1 MIKKIKSLFSGFQKD
16 NIIRLSVKNL
26 DDLKYFNTAKQIFIC
41 FQNQNYKLKLVG
53 GCVRKLITEEKIDDM
68 DIAIN
73 IEPEKIKKVL
83 VEQKIKFVE
92 TGITHGTITVLI
104 NDFKF
109 EITSLRKDLS
119 TDGRHAKVEFTSN
132 WEQDAQRRDFTINAI
147 FSDIHGNLYDPFDGK
162 KDLEIGKIKFIGDA
176 DKRIKED
183 YLRILRYIRFF
194 LNYSKISHNEK
205 IRKIIKQNLNGISN
219 ISSERLLDEFKKLI
233 NSFGFLR
240 LFKDPFCL
248 ELINLIFPQFKN
260 LDIFKNLNKFAEINI
275 KKVDFVFLIS
285 LMLID
290 NTDNVEYFLFK
301 FNLSSIDKKRIL
313 FLNKFYNK
321 EINKNS
327 FSKNNLWKIFYYNG
341 KQTLFDLIY
350 FEIFKSKK
358 INKKL
363 IALLEYFKNKE
374 TPVFPVKAV
383 NLMEKYNI
391 PEGKQLG
398 LKLKKIEEL
407 WIKNDFTVLDNEIEQ
422 IFKN

>member
-1 MIKKIKSLFSGFQKD
+1 MIDLINKFFSFSKHLDSRPSSFKELKKKKEIKKLFLAIENYSED
-16 NIIRLSVKNL
+16 SEIR
-26 DDLKYFNTAKQIFIC
+26 Y
-41 FQNQNYKLKLVG
+41 VG
-53 GCVRKLITEEKIDDM
+53 GCVRKILNNEIVDDIDFAVNLKPEECSAALKE
-68 DIAIN
+68 N
-73 IEPEKIKKVL
+73 N
-83 VEQKIKFVE
+83 IKFFE
-92 TGITHGTITVLI
+92 IGISHGTIIAVI
-104 NDFKF
+104 DSYKF
-109 EITSLRKDLS
+109 EITSLRKDLI
-119 TDGRHAKVEFTSN
+119 TDGRHAKVAFTAD
-132 WEQDAQRRDFTINAI
+132 WQEDASRRDFTINAI

-176 DKRIKED
+176 DTRIKED

-194 LNYSKISHNEK
+194 LNYSKTDHNDK

-233 NSFGFLR
+233 ISSSFLK

-260 LDIFKNLNKFAEINI
+260 IDIFKNLNKFAEINI
-275 KKVDFVFLIS
+275 KKVDFIFLIS

-301 FNLSSIDKKRIL
+301 FNISSIDKKRIL

-321 EINKNS
+321 EINKNF

-341 KQTLFDLIY
+341 KQALFDLIH

-363 IALLEYFKNKE
+363 IALLEYFKDKE
-374 TPVFPVKAV
+374 VPVFPVKAV

-398 LKLKKIEEL
+398 LKLKKIEEQ

>member
-1 MIKKIKSLFSGFQKD
+1 MIDLINKFFSFSKHLEGKPSSFKELKKKKEIKKLFLAIENYSED
-16 NIIRLSVKNL
+16 SEIR
-26 DDLKYFNTAKQIFIC
+26 Y
-41 FQNQNYKLKLVG
+41 VG
-53 GCVRKLITEEKIDDM
+53 GCVRKILNNEIVDDIDFAVNLKPEECAAALIE
-68 DIAIN
+68 N
-73 IEPEKIKKVL
+73 N
-83 VEQKIKFVE
+83 IKFFE
-92 TGITHGTITVLI
+92 IGISHGTIIAVI
-104 NDFKF
+104 DSYKF
-109 EITSLRKDLS
+109 EITSLRKDLI
-119 TDGRHAKVEFTSN
+119 TDGRHAKVAFTTD
-132 WEQDAQRRDFTINAI
+132 WQEDASRRDFTINSI
-147 FSDIHGNLYDPFDGK
+147 YSDIHGNLYDPFNGK

-194 LNYSKISHNEK
+194 LNYSKTDHNDK

-233 NSFGFLR
+233 ISSSFLK

-275 KKVDFVFLIS
+275 KKVDFIFLIS

-321 EINKNS
+321 EINKNF

-341 KQTLFDLIY
+341 KQALFDLIY

-363 IALLEYFKNKE
+363 IALLEYFKDKE
-374 TPVFPVKAV
+374 VPVFPVKAV

-398 LKLKKIEEL
+398 LKLKKIEEQ

>member
-1 MIKKIKSLFSGFQKD
+1 MIDLINKFFSFSKHLDGKPSSFKELKKKKEIKKLFLAIENYSED
-16 NIIRLSVKNL
+16 SEIR
-26 DDLKYFNTAKQIFIC
+26 Y
-41 FQNQNYKLKLVG
+41 VG
-53 GCVRKLITEEKIDDM
+53 GCVRKILNNEIVDDIDFAVNLKPEECSAALKE
-68 DIAIN
+68 N
-73 IEPEKIKKVL
+73 N
-83 VEQKIKFVE
+83 IKFFE
-92 TGITHGTITVLI
+92 IGISHGTIIALI
-104 NDFKF
+104 DSYKF
-109 EITSLRKDLS
+109 EITSLRKDLI
-119 TDGRHAKVEFTSN
+119 TDGRHAKVAFTAD
-132 WEQDAQRRDFTINAI
+132 WQEDASRRDFTINAI

-194 LNYSKISHNEK
+194 LNYSKTDHNDK

-233 NSFGFLR
+233 ISSSFLK

-260 LDIFKNLNKFAEINI
+260 IDIFKNLNKFAEINI
-275 KKVDFVFLIS
+275 KKVDFIFLIS

-301 FNLSSIDKKRIL
+301 FNISSIDKKRIL

-321 EINKNS
+321 EINKNF

-341 KQTLFDLIY
+341 KQALFDLIY

-358 INKKL
+358 VNQKL
-363 IALLEYFKNKE
+363 IALLEYFKDKE
-374 TPVFPVKAV
+374 VPVFPVKAV

-398 LKLKKIEEL
+398 LKLKKIEEQ

>member
-1 MIKKIKSLFSGFQKD
+1 MIDLINKFFSFSKHLDSRPSSFKELKKKKEIKKLFLAIENYSED
-16 NIIRLSVKNL
+16 SEIR
-26 DDLKYFNTAKQIFIC
+26 Y
-41 FQNQNYKLKLVG
+41 VG
-53 GCVRKLITEEKIDDM
+53 GCVRKILNNEIVDDIDFAVNLKPEECSAALKE
-68 DIAIN
+68 N
-73 IEPEKIKKVL
+73 N
-83 VEQKIKFVE
+83 IKFFE
-92 TGITHGTITVLI
+92 IGISHGTIIAVI
-104 NDFKF
+104 DSYKF
-109 EITSLRKDLS
+109 EITSLRKDLI
-119 TDGRHAKVEFTSN
+119 TDGRHAKVAFTSD
-132 WEQDAQRRDFTINAI
+132 WQEDASRRDFTINAI

-194 LNYSKISHNEK
+194 LNYSKTEHNDK

-233 NSFGFLR
+233 ISSSFLK

-275 KKVDFVFLIS
+275 KKVDFIFLIS

-301 FNLSSIDKKRIL
+301 FNISSIDKKRIL

-321 EINKNS
+321 EINKNY

-341 KQTLFDLIY
+341 KQALFDLIY

-363 IALLEYFKNKE
+363 IALLEYFKDKE
-374 TPVFPVKAV
+374 VPVFPVKAV

-398 LKLKKIEEL
+398 LKLKKIEEQ
-407 WIKNDFTVLDNEIEQ
+407 WIKNDFTVLDNEIDQ

>member
-1 MIKKIKSLFSGFQKD
+1 MIDLINKFFSFSKHLDGKPSSFKELKKKKEIKKLFLAIENYSED
-16 NIIRLSVKNL
+16 SEIR
-26 DDLKYFNTAKQIFIC
+26 Y
-41 FQNQNYKLKLVG
+41 VG
-53 GCVRKLITEEKIDDM
+53 GCVRKILNNEIVDDIDFAVNLKPEECSAALKE
-68 DIAIN
+68 N
-73 IEPEKIKKVL
+73 N
-83 VEQKIKFVE
+83 IKFFE
-92 TGITHGTITVLI
+92 IGISHGTIIAVI
-104 NDFKF
+104 DSYKF
-109 EITSLRKDLS
+109 EITSLRKDLI
-119 TDGRHAKVEFTSN
+119 TDGRHAKVAFTTD
-132 WEQDAQRRDFTINAI
+132 WQEDASRRDFTINAI
-147 FSDIHGNLYDPFDGK
+147 FSDVHGNLYDPFDGK

-194 LNYSKISHNEK
+194 LNYSKTDHNDK

-233 NSFGFLR
+233 ISSSFLK

-275 KKVDFVFLIS
+275 KKVDFIFLIS

-301 FNLSSIDKKRIL
+301 FNISSIDKKRIL

-321 EINKNS
+321 EINKNF
-327 FSKNNLWKIFYYNG
+327 FSKNNLWKVFYYNG
-341 KQTLFDLIY
+341 KQALFDLIY

-363 IALLEYFKNKE
+363 IALLEYFKDKE
-374 TPVFPVKAV
+374 VPVFPVKAV

-398 LKLKKIEEL
+398 LKLKKIEEQ

>member
-1 MIKKIKSLFSGFQKD
+1 MPKNLNRKRSSFNNLKNEKSTSILFSAIED
-16 NIIRLSVKNL
+16 YSEISEIR
-26 DDLKYFNTAKQIFIC
+26 Y
-41 FQNQNYKLKLVG
+41 VG
-53 GCVRKLITEEKIDDM
+53 GCIRKILNNEIIDDI
-68 DIAIN
+68 DFAVNLKPNESIAALKEN
-73 IEPEKIKKVL
+73 N
-83 VEQKIKFVE
+83 IKFFE
-92 TGITHGTITVLI
+92 IGISHGTIIALI
-104 NDFKF
+104 DSYKF
-109 EITSLRKDLS
+109 EITSLRKDLI
-119 TDGRHAKVEFTSN
+119 TDGRHAKVAFTSD
-132 WEQDAQRRDFTINAI
+132 WQEDASRRDFTINAI

-194 LNYSKISHNEK
+194 LNYSKTEHNDK

-233 NSFGFLR
+233 ISSSFLK

-275 KKVDFVFLIS
+275 KKVDFIFLIS

-301 FNLSSIDKKRIL
+301 FNISSIDKKRIL

-321 EINKNS
+321 EINKNY

-341 KQTLFDLIY
+341 KQALFDLIY

-363 IALLEYFKNKE
+363 IALLEYFKDKE
-374 TPVFPVKAV
+374 VPVFPVKAV

-398 LKLKKIEEL
+398 LKLKKIEEQ

>member
-1 MIKKIKSLFSGFQKD
+1 MIDLINKFFSFSKHLDSKPSSFKELKKKKEIKKLFLAIENYSED
-16 NIIRLSVKNL
+16 SEIR
-26 DDLKYFNTAKQIFIC
+26 Y
-41 FQNQNYKLKLVG
+41 VG
-53 GCVRKLITEEKIDDM
+53 GCVRKILNNEIVDDIDFAVNLKPEECSAALKE
-68 DIAIN
+68 N
-73 IEPEKIKKVL
+73 N
-83 VEQKIKFVE
+83 IKFLQI
-92 TGITHGTITVLI
+92 GISHGTIIALI
-104 NDFKF
+104 DSYKF
-109 EITSLRKDLS
+109 EITSLRKDLI
-119 TDGRHAKVEFTSN
+119 TDGRHAKVAFTAD
-132 WEQDAQRRDFTINAI
+132 WQEDASRRDFTINAI

-194 LNYSKISHNEK
+194 LNYSKTEHNDK

-233 NSFGFLR
+233 ISSSFLK

-275 KKVDFVFLIS
+275 KKVDFIFLIS

-301 FNLSSIDKKRIL
+301 FNISSIDKKRIL

-321 EINKNS
+321 EINKNY

-341 KQTLFDLIY
+341 KQALFDLIY

-363 IALLEYFKNKE
+363 IALLEYFKDKE
-374 TPVFPVKAV
+374 VPVFPVKAV

-398 LKLKKIEEL
+398 LKLKKIEER
-407 WIKNDFTVLDNEIEQ
+407 WIKNDFTVLDNEIDQ

>member
-1 MIKKIKSLFSGFQKD
+1 MIDLINKFFSFSKHLDSKPSSFKELKKKKEIKKLFLAIENYSED
-16 NIIRLSVKNL
+16 SEIR
-26 DDLKYFNTAKQIFIC
+26 Y
-41 FQNQNYKLKLVG
+41 VG
-53 GCVRKLITEEKIDDM
+53 GCVRKILNNEIVDDIDFAVNLKPEECSAALKE
-68 DIAIN
+68 N
-73 IEPEKIKKVL
+73 N
-83 VEQKIKFVE
+83 IKFFE
-92 TGITHGTITVLI
+92 IGISHGTIIAVI
-104 NDFKF
+104 DSYKF
-109 EITSLRKDLS
+109 EITSLRKDLI
-119 TDGRHAKVEFTSN
+119 TDGRHAKVAFTSD
-132 WEQDAQRRDFTINAI
+132 WQEDASRRDFTINAI

-194 LNYSKISHNEK
+194 LNYSKTEHNDK

-233 NSFGFLR
+233 ISSSFLK

-275 KKVDFVFLIS
+275 KKVDFIFLIS

-301 FNLSSIDKKRIL
+301 FNISSIDKKRIL

-321 EINKNS
+321 EINKNY

-341 KQTLFDLIY
+341 KQALFDLIY

-363 IALLEYFKNKE
+363 IALLEYFKDKE
-374 TPVFPVKAV
+374 VPVFPVKAV

-398 LKLKKIEEL
+398 LKLKKIEEQ

>member
-1 MIKKIKSLFSGFQKD
+1 MIDLINKFFSFSKHLDIKPSSFKELKKKKEIKKLFLAIENYSED
-16 NIIRLSVKNL
+16 SEIR
-26 DDLKYFNTAKQIFIC
+26 Y
-41 FQNQNYKLKLVG
+41 VG
-53 GCVRKLITEEKIDDM
+53 GCVRKILNNEIVDDIDFAVNLKPEECSAALKE
-68 DIAIN
+68 N
-73 IEPEKIKKVL
+73 N
-83 VEQKIKFVE
+83 IKFFE
-92 TGITHGTITVLI
+92 IGISHGTIIAVI
-104 NDFKF
+104 DSYKF
-109 EITSLRKDLS
+109 EITSLRKDLI
-119 TDGRHAKVEFTSN
+119 TDGRHAKVAFTTD
-132 WEQDAQRRDFTINAI
+132 WQEDASRRDFTINAI

-194 LNYSKISHNEK
+194 LNYSKTDHNDK

-233 NSFGFLR
+233 ISSSFLK

-275 KKVDFVFLIS
+275 KKVDFIFLIS

-301 FNLSSIDKKRIL
+301 FNISSIDKKRIL

-321 EINKNS
+321 EINKNF

-341 KQTLFDLIY
+341 KQALFDLIY

-363 IALLEYFKNKE
+363 IALLEYFKDKE
-374 TPVFPVKAV
+374 VPVFPVKAV

-398 LKLKKIEEL
+398 LKLKKIEEQ

>member
-1 MIKKIKSLFSGFQKD
+1 MINLLNKFFSFSKHLDGKPSSFKELKKKKEIKKLFLAIENYSED
-16 NIIRLSVKNL
+16 SEIR
-26 DDLKYFNTAKQIFIC
+26 Y
-41 FQNQNYKLKLVG
+41 VG
-53 GCVRKLITEEKIDDM
+53 GCVRKILNNEIVDDIDFAVNLKPEECSAALKE
-68 DIAIN
+68 N
-73 IEPEKIKKVL
+73 N
-83 VEQKIKFVE
+83 IKFFE
-92 TGITHGTITVLI
+92 IGISHGTIIAVI
-104 NDFKF
+104 DSYKF
-109 EITSLRKDLS
+109 EITSLRKDLI
-119 TDGRHAKVEFTSN
+119 TDGRHAKVAFTTD
-132 WEQDAQRRDFTINAI
+132 WQEDASRRDFTINAI

-194 LNYSKISHNEK
+194 LNYSKTDHNDK

-233 NSFGFLR
+233 ISSSFLK

-275 KKVDFVFLIS
+275 KKVDFIFLIS

-321 EINKNS
+321 EINKNF

-341 KQTLFDLIY
+341 KQALFDLIY

-363 IALLEYFKNKE
+363 IALLEYFKDKE
-374 TPVFPVKAV
+374 VPVFPVKAV

-398 LKLKKIEEL
+398 LKLKKIEEQ

>member
-1 MIKKIKSLFSGFQKD
+1 MIDLINKFFSFSKHLDGKLSSFKELKKRWEIKKLFLAIENYSED
-16 NIIRLSVKNL
+16 SEIR
-26 DDLKYFNTAKQIFIC
+26 Y
-41 FQNQNYKLKLVG
+41 VG
-53 GCVRKLITEEKIDDM
+53 GCVRKILNNEIVDDIDFAVNLKPEECFAALKE
-68 DIAIN
+68 N
-73 IEPEKIKKVL
+73 N
-83 VEQKIKFVE
+83 IKFFE
-92 TGITHGTITVLI
+92 IGISHGTIIAVI
-104 NDFKF
+104 DSYKF
-109 EITSLRKDLS
+109 EITSLRKDLI
-119 TDGRHAKVEFTSN
+119 TDGRHAKVGFTTD
-132 WEQDAQRRDFTINAI
+132 WHEDASRRDFTINSI
-147 FSDIHGNLYDPFDGK
+147 YSDIHGNLYDPFDGK

-194 LNYSKISHNEK
+194 LNYSKIDHSEK
-205 IRKIIKQNLNGISN
+205 IKKIIKQNLNGISN
-219 ISSERLLDEFKKLI
+219 LSSERLLDEFKKLI

-260 LDIFKNLNKFAEINI
+260 LNIFKNLNKFSEISI

-290 NTDNVEYFLFK
+290 DTDNVEYFLFK

-313 FLNKFYNK
+313 FLSKFYKQKLNK
-321 EINKNS
+321 IF

-341 KQTLFDLIY
+341 KQSLFDLIY

-363 IALLEYFKNKE
+363 ITLLEFFKDKE
-374 TPVFPVKAV
+374 VPVFPVKAV
-383 NLMEKYNI
+383 NLMEKYNV

-398 LKLKKIEEL
+398 LKLKKIEKQ
-407 WIKNDFTVLDNEIEQ
+407 WIKNDFTVSDNEIEQ

>member
-1 MIKKIKSLFSGFQKD
+1 MINLINKFFSFSKHLDGKPSSFKELKKKKEIKKLFLAIENYSED
-16 NIIRLSVKNL
+16 SEIR
-26 DDLKYFNTAKQIFIC
+26 Y
-41 FQNQNYKLKLVG
+41 VG
-53 GCVRKLITEEKIDDM
+53 GCVRKILNNEIVDDIDFAVDLKPEECSAALKED
-68 DIAIN
+68 N
-73 IEPEKIKKVL
+73 
-83 VEQKIKFVE
+83 IKFFE
-92 TGITHGTITVLI
+92 IGISHGTIIAVI
-104 NDFKF
+104 DSYKF
-109 EITSLRKDLS
+109 EITSLRKDLI
-119 TDGRHAKVEFTSN
+119 TDGRHAKVAFTTD
-132 WEQDAQRRDFTINAI
+132 WQEDASRRDFTINAI
-147 FSDIHGNLYDPFDGK
+147 FSDVHGNLYDPFDGK

-194 LNYSKISHNEK
+194 LNYSKTDHNDK

-219 ISSERLLDEFKKLI
+219 ISSARLLDEFKKLI
-233 NSFGFLR
+233 ISSSFLK

-275 KKVDFVFLIS
+275 MKVDFVFLIS

-313 FLNKFYNK
+313 FLNKFYTK
-321 EINKNS
+321 EINKNF

-341 KQTLFDLIY
+341 KQALFDLIY

-363 IALLEYFKNKE
+363 ITLLEYFKDKE
-374 TPVFPVKAV
+374 VPVFPVKAV

-398 LKLKKIEEL
+398 LKLKKIEEQ

>member
-1 MIKKIKSLFSGFQKD
+1 MIDLINKFFSFSKHLDSKPSSFKELKKKKEIKKLFLAIENYSED
-16 NIIRLSVKNL
+16 SEIR
-26 DDLKYFNTAKQIFIC
+26 Y
-41 FQNQNYKLKLVG
+41 VG
-53 GCVRKLITEEKIDDM
+53 GCVRKILNNEIVDDIDFAVNLKPEECSAALKE
-68 DIAIN
+68 N
-73 IEPEKIKKVL
+73 N
-83 VEQKIKFVE
+83 IKFFE
-92 TGITHGTITVLI
+92 IGISHGTIIALI
-104 NDFKF
+104 DSYKF
-109 EITSLRKDLS
+109 EITSLRKDLI
-119 TDGRHAKVEFTSN
+119 TDGRHAKVAFTTD
-132 WEQDAQRRDFTINAI
+132 WQEDASRRDFTINAI

-194 LNYSKISHNEK
+194 LNYSKIEHDDK

-219 ISSERLLDEFKKLI
+219 ISSERLLDEFKKLVI
-233 NSFGFLR
+233 SSSFLK

-275 KKVDFVFLIS
+275 KKVDFIFLIS

-301 FNLSSIDKKRIL
+301 FNISSIDKKRIL

-321 EINKNS
+321 EINKNF

-341 KQTLFDLIY
+341 KQALFDLIY

-363 IALLEYFKNKE
+363 IALLEYFKDKE
-374 TPVFPVKAV
+374 VPVFPVKAV

-398 LKLKKIEEL
+398 LKLKKIEEQ
-407 WIKNDFTVLDNEIEQ
+407 WIKNDFTVLDNEIDQ

>member
-1 MIKKIKSLFSGFQKD
+1 MIDLINKFFSFSKHLDGKPSSFKELKKKKEIKKLFLAIENYSED
-16 NIIRLSVKNL
+16 SEIR
-26 DDLKYFNTAKQIFIC
+26 Y
-41 FQNQNYKLKLVG
+41 VG
-53 GCVRKLITEEKIDDM
+53 GCVRKILNNEIVDDIDFAVNLKPEECSAALKE
-68 DIAIN
+68 N
-73 IEPEKIKKVL
+73 N
-83 VEQKIKFVE
+83 IKFFE
-92 TGITHGTITVLI
+92 IGISHGTIIALI
-104 NDFKF
+104 DSYKF
-109 EITSLRKDLS
+109 EITSLRKDLI
-119 TDGRHAKVEFTSN
+119 TDGRHAKVAFTAD
-132 WEQDAQRRDFTINAI
+132 WQEDASRRDFTINAI

-194 LNYSKISHNEK
+194 LNYSKTDHNDK

-233 NSFGFLR
+233 ISSSFLK

-275 KKVDFVFLIS
+275 KKVDFIFLIS

-301 FNLSSIDKKRIL
+301 FNISSIDKKRIL

-321 EINKNS
+321 EINKNF

-341 KQTLFDLIY
+341 KQALFDLIY

-363 IALLEYFKNKE
+363 ITLLEYFKDKE
-374 TPVFPVKAV
+374 VPVFPVKAV

-398 LKLKKIEEL
+398 LKLKKIEEQ

>member
-1 MIKKIKSLFSGFQKD
+1 MIDLINKFFSFSKHLDGKPSSFKELKKKKEIKKLFLAIENYSED
-16 NIIRLSVKNL
+16 SEIR
-26 DDLKYFNTAKQIFIC
+26 Y
-41 FQNQNYKLKLVG
+41 VG
-53 GCVRKLITEEKIDDM
+53 GCVRKILNNEIVDDIDFAVNLKPEECSAALKE
-68 DIAIN
+68 N
-73 IEPEKIKKVL
+73 N
-83 VEQKIKFVE
+83 IKFFE
-92 TGITHGTITVLI
+92 IGISHGTIIAVI
-104 NDFKF
+104 DSYKF
-109 EITSLRKDLS
+109 EITSLRKDLI
-119 TDGRHAKVEFTSN
+119 TDGRHAKVAFTAD
-132 WEQDAQRRDFTINAI
+132 WQEDASRRDFTINAI

-194 LNYSKISHNEK
+194 LNYSKTEHNDK

-233 NSFGFLR
+233 ISSSFLK

-275 KKVDFVFLIS
+275 KKVDFIFLIS

-301 FNLSSIDKKRIL
+301 FNISSIDKKRIL

-321 EINKNS
+321 EINKNY

-341 KQTLFDLIY
+341 KQALFDLIY

-363 IALLEYFKNKE
+363 IALLEYFKDKE
-374 TPVFPVKAV
+374 VPVFPVKAV

-398 LKLKKIEEL
+398 LKLKKIEEQ
-407 WIKNDFTVLDNEIEQ
+407 WIKNDFTVLDNEIDQ

>member
-1 MIKKIKSLFSGFQKD
+1 MIDLINKFFSFSKHLDGKPSSFKELKKKKEIKKLFLAIENYSED
-16 NIIRLSVKNL
+16 SEIR
-26 DDLKYFNTAKQIFIC
+26 Y
-41 FQNQNYKLKLVG
+41 VG
-53 GCVRKLITEEKIDDM
+53 GCVRKILNNEIVDDIDFAVNLKPEECSAALKE
-68 DIAIN
+68 N
-73 IEPEKIKKVL
+73 N
-83 VEQKIKFVE
+83 IKFFE
-92 TGITHGTITVLI
+92 IGISHGTIIAVI
-104 NDFKF
+104 DSYKF
-109 EITSLRKDLS
+109 EITSLRKDLI
-119 TDGRHAKVEFTSN
+119 TDGRHAKVAFTAD
-132 WEQDAQRRDFTINAI
+132 WQEDASRRDFTINAI

-194 LNYSKISHNEK
+194 LNYSKTEHNDK

-233 NSFGFLR
+233 ISSSFLK

-275 KKVDFVFLIS
+275 KKVDFIFLIS

-301 FNLSSIDKKRIL
+301 FNISSIDKKRIL

-321 EINKNS
+321 EINKNY

-341 KQTLFDLIY
+341 KQALFDLIY

-358 INKKL
+358 VNQKL
-363 IALLEYFKNKE
+363 IALLEYFKDKE
-374 TPVFPVKAV
+374 VPVFPVKAV

-398 LKLKKIEEL
+398 LKLKKIEEQ

>member
-1 MIKKIKSLFSGFQKD
+1 MIDLINKFFSFSKHLDSKPSSFKELKKKKEIKKLFLAIENYSED
-16 NIIRLSVKNL
+16 SEIR
-26 DDLKYFNTAKQIFIC
+26 Y
-41 FQNQNYKLKLVG
+41 VG
-53 GCVRKLITEEKIDDM
+53 GCVRKILNKEIVDDIDFAVNLKPEECSAALKE
-68 DIAIN
+68 N
-73 IEPEKIKKVL
+73 N
-83 VEQKIKFVE
+83 IKFFE
-92 TGITHGTITVLI
+92 IGISHGTIIAVI
-104 NDFKF
+104 DSYKF
-109 EITSLRKDLS
+109 EITSLRKDLI
-119 TDGRHAKVEFTSN
+119 TDGRHAKVAFTAD
-132 WEQDAQRRDFTINAI
+132 WQEDASRRDFTINAI

-194 LNYSKISHNEK
+194 LNYSKTEHNDK

-233 NSFGFLR
+233 ISSSFLK

-275 KKVDFVFLIS
+275 KKVDFIFLIS

-301 FNLSSIDKKRIL
+301 FNISSIDKKRIL

-321 EINKNS
+321 EINKNF

-341 KQTLFDLIY
+341 KQALFDLIY

-363 IALLEYFKNKE
+363 IALLEYFKDKE
-374 TPVFPVKAV
+374 VPVFPVKAV

-398 LKLKKIEEL
+398 LKLKKIEEQ

>member
-1 MIKKIKSLFSGFQKD
+1 MIDLINKFFSFSKHLDGKPSSFKELKKKKEIKKLFLAIENYSED
-16 NIIRLSVKNL
+16 SEIR
-26 DDLKYFNTAKQIFIC
+26 Y
-41 FQNQNYKLKLVG
+41 VG
-53 GCVRKLITEEKIDDM
+53 GCVRKILNNEIVDDIDFAVNLKPEECSAALKE
-68 DIAIN
+68 N
-73 IEPEKIKKVL
+73 N
-83 VEQKIKFVE
+83 IKFFE
-92 TGITHGTITVLI
+92 IGISHGTIIAVI
-104 NDFKF
+104 DSYKF
-109 EITSLRKDLS
+109 EITSLRKDLI
-119 TDGRHAKVEFTSN
+119 TDGRHAKVAFTTD
-132 WEQDAQRRDFTINAI
+132 WQEDASRRDFTINAI

-162 KDLEIGKIKFIGDA
+162 KDLKIGKIKFIGDA

-194 LNYSKISHNEK
+194 LNYSKIDHNEK
-205 IRKIIKQNLNGISN
+205 IKKIIKQNLNGISN

-233 NSFGFLR
+233 ISSSFLK

-321 EINKNS
+321 EVNKNY
-327 FSKNNLWKIFYYNG
+327 FSRNNLWKFFYYNG

-363 IALLEYFKNKE
+363 IALLEYFKDKE
-374 TPVFPVKAV
+374 VPVFPVKAV

-398 LKLKKIEEL
+398 LKLKKIEEQ
-407 WIKNDFTVLDNEIEQ
+407 WIKNDFTVFDNEIEQ

>member
-1 MIKKIKSLFSGFQKD
+1 MIDLINKFFSFSKHLNGKPSTFKELKKKKEIKKLFLAIENYSED
-16 NIIRLSVKNL
+16 SEIR
-26 DDLKYFNTAKQIFIC
+26 Y
-41 FQNQNYKLKLVG
+41 VG
-53 GCVRKLITEEKIDDM
+53 GCVRKILNNEIVDDIDFAVNLKPEECS
-68 DIAIN
+68 AAL
-73 IEPEKIKKVL
+73 KKNN
-83 VEQKIKFVE
+83 IKFFE
-92 TGITHGTITVLI
+92 IGISHGTIIALI
-104 NDFKF
+104 DSYKF
-109 EITSLRKDLS
+109 EITSLRKDLI
-119 TDGRHAKVEFTSN
+119 TDGRHAKVAFTAD
-132 WEQDAQRRDFTINAI
+132 WQEDASRRDFTINAI

-194 LNYSKISHNEK
+194 LNYSKTEHNDK

-233 NSFGFLR
+233 ISSSFLK

-275 KKVDFVFLIS
+275 KKVDFIFLIS

-301 FNLSSIDKKRIL
+301 FNISSIDKKRIL

-321 EINKNS
+321 EINKNY

-341 KQTLFDLIY
+341 KQALFDLIY

-358 INKKL
+358 VNQKL
-363 IALLEYFKNKE
+363 IALLEYFKDKE
-374 TPVFPVKAV
+374 VPVFPVKAV

-398 LKLKKIEEL
+398 LKLKKIEEQ

>member
-1 MIKKIKSLFSGFQKD
+1 MINLINKFFSFSKHLDGKQSSFKELKKKKEIKKLFSKIENYSED
-16 NIIRLSVKNL
+16 SEIR
-26 DDLKYFNTAKQIFIC
+26 Y
-41 FQNQNYKLKLVG
+41 VG
-53 GCVRKLITEEKIDDM
+53 GCVRKILNNEIVDDIDFAVNLKPEECSAALKE
-68 DIAIN
+68 N
-73 IEPEKIKKVL
+73 N
-83 VEQKIKFVE
+83 IKFFE
-92 TGITHGTITVLI
+92 IGISHGTIIAVI
-104 NDFKF
+104 DSYKF
-109 EITSLRKDLS
+109 EITSLRKDLI
-119 TDGRHAKVEFTSN
+119 TDGRHAKVAFTAD
-132 WEQDAQRRDFTINAI
+132 WQEDASRRDFTINAI

-194 LNYSKISHNEK
+194 LNYSKTEHNDK

-233 NSFGFLR
+233 ISSSFLK

-275 KKVDFVFLIS
+275 KKVDFIFLIS

-301 FNLSSIDKKRIL
+301 FNISSIDKKRIL

-321 EINKNS
+321 EINKNY

-341 KQTLFDLIY
+341 KQALFDLIY

-363 IALLEYFKNKE
+363 IALLEYFKDKE
-374 TPVFPVKAV
+374 VPVFPVKAV

-398 LKLKKIEEL
+398 LKLKKIEEQ

>member
-1 MIKKIKSLFSGFQKD
+1 MIDLINKFFSFSKHLDGKPSSFKELKKKKEIKKLFLAIENYSED
-16 NIIRLSVKNL
+16 SEIR
-26 DDLKYFNTAKQIFIC
+26 Y
-41 FQNQNYKLKLVG
+41 VG
-53 GCVRKLITEEKIDDM
+53 GCVRKILNNEIVDDIDFAVNLKPEECST
-68 DIAIN
+68 AL
-73 IEPEKIKKVL
+73 KKNN
-83 VEQKIKFVE
+83 IKFFE
-92 TGITHGTITVLI
+92 IGISHGTIIAVI
-104 NDFKF
+104 DSYKF
-109 EITSLRKDLS
+109 EITSLRKDLI
-119 TDGRHAKVEFTSN
+119 TDGRHAKVAFTTD
-132 WEQDAQRRDFTINAI
+132 WQEDASRRDFTINAI
-147 FSDIHGNLYDPFDGK
+147 FSDVHGNLYDPFDGK

-233 NSFGFLR
+233 ISSNFLK

>member
-1 MIKKIKSLFSGFQKD
+1 MIDLINKFFSFSKHLDGKPSSFKELKKKKEIKKLFLAIENYSED
-16 NIIRLSVKNL
+16 SEIR
-26 DDLKYFNTAKQIFIC
+26 Y
-41 FQNQNYKLKLVG
+41 VG
-53 GCVRKLITEEKIDDM
+53 GCVRKILNNEIVDDIDFAVNLKPEECSAALKE
-68 DIAIN
+68 N
-73 IEPEKIKKVL
+73 N
-83 VEQKIKFVE
+83 IKFFE
-92 TGITHGTITVLI
+92 IGISHGTIIAVI
-104 NDFKF
+104 DSYKF
-109 EITSLRKDLS
+109 EITSLRKDLI
-119 TDGRHAKVEFTSN
+119 TDGRHAKVAFTAD
-132 WEQDAQRRDFTINAI
+132 WQEDASRRDFTINAI

-194 LNYSKISHNEK
+194 LNYSKTEHNDK

-233 NSFGFLR
+233 ISSSFLK

-275 KKVDFVFLIS
+275 KKVDFIFLIS

-301 FNLSSIDKKRIL
+301 FNISSIDKKRIL

-321 EINKNS
+321 EINKNF

-363 IALLEYFKNKE
+363 IALLEYFKDKE
-374 TPVFPVKAV
+374 VPVFPVKAV

-398 LKLKKIEEL
+398 LKLKKIEEQ

>member
-1 MIKKIKSLFSGFQKD
+1 MIDLINKFFSFSKHLDGKPSSFKELKKKKEIKKLFLAIENYSED
-16 NIIRLSVKNL
+16 SEIR
-26 DDLKYFNTAKQIFIC
+26 Y
-41 FQNQNYKLKLVG
+41 VG
-53 GCVRKLITEEKIDDM
+53 GCVRKILNNEIVDDIDFAVNLKPEECSAALKE
-68 DIAIN
+68 N
-73 IEPEKIKKVL
+73 N
-83 VEQKIKFVE
+83 IKFFE
-92 TGITHGTITVLI
+92 IGISHGTIIAVI
-104 NDFKF
+104 DSYKF
-109 EITSLRKDLS
+109 EITSLRKDLI
-119 TDGRHAKVEFTSN
+119 TDGRHAKVAFTTD
-132 WEQDAQRRDFTINAI
+132 WQEDASRRDFTINAI

-194 LNYSKISHNEK
+194 LNYSKTDHNDK

-233 NSFGFLR
+233 ISSSFLK

-275 KKVDFVFLIS
+275 KKVDFIFLIS

-301 FNLSSIDKKRIL
+301 FNISSIDKKRIL

-321 EINKNS
+321 EINKNF

-341 KQTLFDLIY
+341 KQALFDLIY

-363 IALLEYFKNKE
+363 IVLLEYFKDKE
-374 TPVFPVKAV
+374 VPVFPVKAV

-398 LKLKKIEEL
+398 LKLKKIEEQ

>member
-1 MIKKIKSLFSGFQKD
+1 MIDLINKFFSF
-16 NIIRLSVKNL
+16 SKNL
-26 DDLKYFNTAKQIFIC
+26 DSKPSSFKELKKKKEIKKLFLAIE
-41 FQNQNYKLKLVG
+41 NYSEDSEIRYVG
-53 GCVRKLITEEKIDDM
+53 GCVRKILNNEIVDDIDFAVNLKPEECSAALKE
-68 DIAIN
+68 N
-73 IEPEKIKKVL
+73 N
-83 VEQKIKFVE
+83 IKFFE
-92 TGITHGTITVLI
+92 IGISHGTIIALI
-104 NDFKF
+104 DSYKF
-109 EITSLRKDLS
+109 EITSLRKDLI
-119 TDGRHAKVEFTSN
+119 TDGRHAKVAFTAD
-132 WEQDAQRRDFTINAI
+132 WQEDASRRDFTINAI

-194 LNYSKISHNEK
+194 LNYSKIDHSDK

-219 ISSERLLDEFKKLI
+219 LSSERLLDEFKKLI
-233 NSFGFLR
+233 ISSSFLK

-275 KKVDFVFLIS
+275 KKVDFIFLIS

-301 FNLSSIDKKRIL
+301 FNISSIDKKRIL

-321 EINKNS
+321 EINKNY

-341 KQTLFDLIY
+341 KQALFDLIY

-363 IALLEYFKNKE
+363 IALLEYFKDKE
-374 TPVFPVKAV
+374 VPVFPVKAV

-398 LKLKKIEEL
+398 LKLKKIEEQ
-407 WIKNDFTVLDNEIEQ
+407 WIKNDFTVLDNEIDQ

>member
-1 MIKKIKSLFSGFQKD
+1 MIDLINKFFSFSKHLDGKPSSFKELKKKKEIKKLFLAIENYSED
-16 NIIRLSVKNL
+16 SEIR
-26 DDLKYFNTAKQIFIC
+26 Y
-41 FQNQNYKLKLVG
+41 VG
-53 GCVRKLITEEKIDDM
+53 GCVRKILNNEIVDDIDFAVNLKPEECSAALKE
-68 DIAIN
+68 N
-73 IEPEKIKKVL
+73 N
-83 VEQKIKFVE
+83 IKFLQI
-92 TGITHGTITVLI
+92 GISHGTIIALI
-104 NDFKF
+104 DSYKF
-109 EITSLRKDLS
+109 EITSLRKDLI
-119 TDGRHAKVEFTSN
+119 TDGRHAKVAFTTD
-132 WEQDAQRRDFTINAI
+132 WQEDASRRDFTINAI

-194 LNYSKISHNEK
+194 LNYSKTEHNDK

-233 NSFGFLR
+233 ISSSFLK

-275 KKVDFVFLIS
+275 KKVDFIFLIS

-301 FNLSSIDKKRIL
+301 FNISSIDKKRIL

-321 EINKNS
+321 EINKNF

-341 KQTLFDLIY
+341 KQALFDLIY

-363 IALLEYFKNKE
+363 IALLKYFKDKE
-374 TPVFPVKAV
+374 VPVFPVKAV

-398 LKLKKIEEL
+398 LKLKKIEEQ

>member
-1 MIKKIKSLFSGFQKD
+1 MIDLINKFFSFSKHLDGKPSSFKELKKKKEIKKLFLAIENYSED
-16 NIIRLSVKNL
+16 SEIR
-26 DDLKYFNTAKQIFIC
+26 Y
-41 FQNQNYKLKLVG
+41 VG
-53 GCVRKLITEEKIDDM
+53 GCVRKILNNEIVDDIDFAVNLKPEECSAALKE
-68 DIAIN
+68 N
-73 IEPEKIKKVL
+73 N
-83 VEQKIKFVE
+83 IKFFE
-92 TGITHGTITVLI
+92 IGISHGTIIAVI
-104 NDFKF
+104 DSYKF
-109 EITSLRKDLS
+109 EITSLRKDLI
-119 TDGRHAKVEFTSN
+119 TDGRHAKVAFTTD
-132 WEQDAQRRDFTINAI
+132 WQEDASRRDFTINAI

-194 LNYSKISHNEK
+194 LNYSKTDHNDK

-233 NSFGFLR
+233 ISSSFLK

-275 KKVDFVFLIS
+275 KKVDFIFLIS

-321 EINKNS
+321 EINKNF

-341 KQTLFDLIY
+341 KQALFDLIY

-363 IALLEYFKNKE
+363 IVLLEYFKDKE
-374 TPVFPVKAV
+374 VPVFPVKAV

-398 LKLKKIEEL
+398 LKLKKIEEQ

>member
-1 MIKKIKSLFSGFQKD
+1 MINLINKFFSFSKHLNGKPSSFKELKKKKEIKKLFLAIENYSED
-16 NIIRLSVKNL
+16 SEIR
-26 DDLKYFNTAKQIFIC
+26 Y
-41 FQNQNYKLKLVG
+41 VG
-53 GCVRKLITEEKIDDM
+53 GCVRKILNNEIVDDIDFAVNLKPEECSAALKE
-68 DIAIN
+68 N
-73 IEPEKIKKVL
+73 N
-83 VEQKIKFVE
+83 IKFFE
-92 TGITHGTITVLI
+92 IGISHGTIIAVI
-104 NDFKF
+104 DSYKF
-109 EITSLRKDLS
+109 EITSLRKDLI
-119 TDGRHAKVEFTSN
+119 TDGRHAKVAFTAD
-132 WEQDAQRRDFTINAI
+132 WQEDASRRDFTINAI

-194 LNYSKISHNEK
+194 LNYSKTEHNDK

-233 NSFGFLR
+233 ISSSFLK

-275 KKVDFVFLIS
+275 KKVDFIFLIS

-301 FNLSSIDKKRIL
+301 FNISSIDKKRIL

-321 EINKNS
+321 EINKNY

-341 KQTLFDLIY
+341 KQALFDLIY

-363 IALLEYFKNKE
+363 IALLEYFKDKE
-374 TPVFPVKAV
+374 VPVFPVKAV

-398 LKLKKIEEL
+398 LKLKKIEEQ

>member
-1 MIKKIKSLFSGFQKD
+1 MIDLINKFFSFSKHLDGKPSSFKELKKKKEIKKLFLAIENYSED
-16 NIIRLSVKNL
+16 SEIR
-26 DDLKYFNTAKQIFIC
+26 Y
-41 FQNQNYKLKLVG
+41 VG
-53 GCVRKLITEEKIDDM
+53 GCVRKILNNEIVDDIDFAVNLKPEECSAALKE
-68 DIAIN
+68 N
-73 IEPEKIKKVL
+73 N
-83 VEQKIKFVE
+83 IKFFE
-92 TGITHGTITVLI
+92 IGISHGTIIAVI
-104 NDFKF
+104 DSYKF
-109 EITSLRKDLS
+109 EITSLRKDLI
-119 TDGRHAKVEFTSN
+119 TDGRHAKVAFTTD
-132 WEQDAQRRDFTINAI
+132 WQEDASRRDFTINAI
-147 FSDIHGNLYDPFDGK
+147 FSDIHGNLYDPFNGK

-194 LNYSKISHNEK
+194 LNYSKTDHNDK

-233 NSFGFLR
+233 ISSSFLK

-363 IALLEYFKNKE
+363 IALLEYFKDKE
-374 TPVFPVKAV
+374 APVFPVKAV

-398 LKLKKIEEL
+398 LKLKKIEEQ

>member
-1 MIKKIKSLFSGFQKD
+1 MIDLINKFFSF
-16 NIIRLSVKNL
+16 SKNL
-26 DDLKYFNTAKQIFIC
+26 DSKPSSFKELKKKKEIKKLFLAIE
-41 FQNQNYKLKLVG
+41 NYSEDSEIRYVG
-53 GCVRKLITEEKIDDM
+53 GCVRKILNNEIVDDIDFAVNLKPEECSAALKE
-68 DIAIN
+68 N
-73 IEPEKIKKVL
+73 N
-83 VEQKIKFVE
+83 IKFFE
-92 TGITHGTITVLI
+92 IGISHGTIIALI
-104 NDFKF
+104 DSYKF
-109 EITSLRKDLS
+109 EITSLRKDLI
-119 TDGRHAKVEFTSN
+119 TDGRHAKVAFTAD
-132 WEQDAQRRDFTINAI
+132 WQEDASRRDFTINAI

-162 KDLEIGKIKFIGDA
+162 KDLEVGKIEFIGDA

-194 LNYSKISHNEK
+194 LNYSKIDHSDK

-233 NSFGFLR
+233 ISSSFLK

-275 KKVDFVFLIS
+275 KKVDFIFLIS

-301 FNLSSIDKKRIL
+301 FNISSIDKKRIL
-313 FLNKFYNK
+313 FLNKFYNN
-321 EINKNS
+321 EINKNY

-341 KQTLFDLIY
+341 KQALFDLIY

-363 IALLEYFKNKE
+363 IALLEYFKDKE
-374 TPVFPVKAV
+374 VPVFPVKAV

-398 LKLKKIEEL
+398 LKLKKIEEQ
-407 WIKNDFTVLDNEIEQ
+407 WIKNDFTVLDNEIDQ

>member
-1 MIKKIKSLFSGFQKD
+1 MIDLINKFFSFSKHLDGKPSSFKELKKKKEIKKLFLAIENYSED
-16 NIIRLSVKNL
+16 SEIR
-26 DDLKYFNTAKQIFIC
+26 Y
-41 FQNQNYKLKLVG
+41 VG
-53 GCVRKLITEEKIDDM
+53 GCVRKILNNEIVDDIDFAVNLKPEECSATLKE
-68 DIAIN
+68 N
-73 IEPEKIKKVL
+73 N
-83 VEQKIKFVE
+83 IKFFE
-92 TGITHGTITVLI
+92 IGISHGTIIALI
-104 NDFKF
+104 DSYKF
-109 EITSLRKDLS
+109 EITSLRKDLI
-119 TDGRHAKVEFTSN
+119 TDGRHAKVAFTAD
-132 WEQDAQRRDFTINAI
+132 WQEDASRRDFTINAI

-176 DKRIKED
+176 DTRIKED

-194 LNYSKISHNEK
+194 LNYSKIEHDDK

-233 NSFGFLR
+233 ISSSFLK

-260 LDIFKNLNKFAEINI
+260 IDIFKNLNKFAEINI
-275 KKVDFVFLIS
+275 KKVDFIFLIS

-301 FNLSSIDKKRIL
+301 FNISSIDKKRIL

-321 EINKNS
+321 EINKNY

-341 KQTLFDLIY
+341 KQALFDLIY

-358 INKKL
+358 VNQKL
-363 IALLEYFKNKE
+363 IALLEYFKDKE
-374 TPVFPVKAV
+374 VPVFPVKAV

-398 LKLKKIEEL
+398 LKLKKIEEQ

>member
-1 MIKKIKSLFSGFQKD
+1 MIDLINKFFSFSKNLGSKPSSFKELKKKKEIKKLFLAIENYSED
-16 NIIRLSVKNL
+16 SEIR
-26 DDLKYFNTAKQIFIC
+26 Y
-41 FQNQNYKLKLVG
+41 VG
-53 GCVRKLITEEKIDDM
+53 GCVRKILNNEIVDDIDFAVNLKPEECSAALKE
-68 DIAIN
+68 N
-73 IEPEKIKKVL
+73 N
-83 VEQKIKFVE
+83 IKFFE
-92 TGITHGTITVLI
+92 IGISHGTIIAVI
-104 NDFKF
+104 DSYKF
-109 EITSLRKDLS
+109 EITSLRKDLI
-119 TDGRHAKVEFTSN
+119 TDGRHAKVAFTAD
-132 WEQDAQRRDFTINAI
+132 WQEDASRRDFTINAI

-176 DKRIKED
+176 DTRIKED

-194 LNYSKISHNEK
+194 LNYSKTEHNDK

-233 NSFGFLR
+233 ISSSFLK

-275 KKVDFVFLIS
+275 KKVDFIFLIS

-301 FNLSSIDKKRIL
+301 FNISSIDKKRIL

-321 EINKNS
+321 EINKNY

-341 KQTLFDLIY
+341 KQALFDLIY

-363 IALLEYFKNKE
+363 IALLEYFKDKE
-374 TPVFPVKAV
+374 VPVFPVKAV

-398 LKLKKIEEL
+398 LKLKKIEEQ
-407 WIKNDFTVLDNEIEQ
+407 WIKNDFTVLDNEIDQ

>member
-1 MIKKIKSLFSGFQKD
+1 MIDLINKFFSFSKRLDDKSSSFKELKKKKEIKKLFLAIENYSED
-16 NIIRLSVKNL
+16 SEIR
-26 DDLKYFNTAKQIFIC
+26 Y
-41 FQNQNYKLKLVG
+41 VG
-53 GCVRKLITEEKIDDM
+53 GCVRKILNNEIVDDIDFAVNLKPEECSAALKE
-68 DIAIN
+68 N
-73 IEPEKIKKVL
+73 N
-83 VEQKIKFVE
+83 IKFFE
-92 TGITHGTITVLI
+92 IGISHGTIIALI
-104 NDFKF
+104 DSYKF
-109 EITSLRKDLS
+109 EITSLRKDLI
-119 TDGRHAKVEFTSN
+119 TDGRHAKVAFTTD
-132 WEQDAQRRDFTINAI
+132 WQEDASRRDFTINAI

-194 LNYSKISHNEK
+194 LNYSKTEHNDK

-233 NSFGFLR
+233 ISSSFLK

-275 KKVDFVFLIS
+275 KKVDFIFLIS

-301 FNLSSIDKKRIL
+301 FNISSIDKKRIL

-321 EINKNS
+321 EINKNY

-341 KQTLFDLIY
+341 KQALFDLIY

-363 IALLEYFKNKE
+363 IAQLEYFKDKE
-374 TPVFPVKAV
+374 VPVFPVKAV

-398 LKLKKIEEL
+398 LKLKKIEEQ
-407 WIKNDFTVLDNEIEQ
+407 WIKNDFTVLDNEIDQ

>member
-1 MIKKIKSLFSGFQKD
+1 MIDLINKFFSF
-16 NIIRLSVKNL
+16 SKNL
-26 DDLKYFNTAKQIFIC
+26 DSKPSSFKELKKKKEIKKLFLAIE
-41 FQNQNYKLKLVG
+41 NYSEDSEIRYVG
-53 GCVRKLITEEKIDDM
+53 GCVRKILNNEIVDDIDFAVNLKPEECSAALKE
-68 DIAIN
+68 N
-73 IEPEKIKKVL
+73 N
-83 VEQKIKFVE
+83 IKFFE
-92 TGITHGTITVLI
+92 IGISHGTIIALI
-104 NDFKF
+104 DSYKF
-109 EITSLRKDLS
+109 EITSLRKDLI
-119 TDGRHAKVEFTSN
+119 TDGRHAKVAFTAD
-132 WEQDAQRRDFTINAI
+132 WQEDASRRDFTINAI

-162 KDLEIGKIKFIGDA
+162 KDLEVGKIKFIGNA

-194 LNYSKISHNEK
+194 LNYSKIDHSDK

-233 NSFGFLR
+233 ISSSFLK

-275 KKVDFVFLIS
+275 KKVDFIFLIS

-301 FNLSSIDKKRIL
+301 FNISSIDKKRIL

-321 EINKNS
+321 EINKNY

-341 KQTLFDLIY
+341 KQALFDLIY

-374 TPVFPVKAV
+374 VPVFPVKAV

-398 LKLKKIEEL
+398 LKLKKIEEQ

>member
-1 MIKKIKSLFSGFQKD
+1 MIDLINKFFSFSKHLNGKPSSFKELKKKKEIKKLFLAIENYSED
-16 NIIRLSVKNL
+16 SEIR
-26 DDLKYFNTAKQIFIC
+26 Y
-41 FQNQNYKLKLVG
+41 VG
-53 GCVRKLITEEKIDDM
+53 GCVRKILNNEIVDDIDFAVNLKPEECSAALKE
-68 DIAIN
+68 N
-73 IEPEKIKKVL
+73 N
-83 VEQKIKFVE
+83 IKFFE
-92 TGITHGTITVLI
+92 IGISHGTIIALI
-104 NDFKF
+104 DSYKF
-109 EITSLRKDLS
+109 EITSLRKDLI
-119 TDGRHAKVEFTSN
+119 TDGRHAKVAFTTD
-132 WEQDAQRRDFTINAI
+132 WQEDASRRDFTINAI

-194 LNYSKISHNEK
+194 LNYSKTEHNDK

-233 NSFGFLR
+233 ISSSFLK

-301 FNLSSIDKKRIL
+301 FNISSIDKKRIL

-321 EINKNS
+321 EINKNY

-341 KQTLFDLIY
+341 KQALFDLIY

-363 IALLEYFKNKE
+363 IALLEYFKDKE
-374 TPVFPVKAV
+374 VPVFPVKAV

-398 LKLKKIEEL
+398 LKLKKIEEQ